1 MFGAHT
7 TPIARRSRG
16 SPCSACRSQ
25 VESPLLDAPYADT
38 SGRQVHGQDGIERV
52 WDRGCFIETLPKGGV
67 PKARCSRVYDVNAHS
82 YGVASEH

>member
-52 WDRGCFIETLPKGGV
+52 WDRGCFIETLPKGEG
-67 PKARCSRVYDVNAHS
+67 PQSSMLARVRRECAFVRRRV
-82 YGVASEH
+82 